1 MKNRFPVVQL
11 SVAVVFS
18 VTAFMLLRS
27 VEGINLPQALGA
39 FFAAFAAGA
48 AVATGFA
55 TRRDVAVS

>member
-1 MKNRFPVVQL
+1 MKNRFPVIQL

-18 VTAFMLLRS
+18 AMAFMLLRS
-27 VEGINLPQALGA
+27 IEGINLPQALGV

-55 TRRDVAVS
+55 TRRDVAAS